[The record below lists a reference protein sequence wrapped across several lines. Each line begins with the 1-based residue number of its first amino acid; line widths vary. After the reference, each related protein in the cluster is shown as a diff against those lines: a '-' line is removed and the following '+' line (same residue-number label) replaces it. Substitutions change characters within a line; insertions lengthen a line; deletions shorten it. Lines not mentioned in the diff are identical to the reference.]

1 MPIALTCGVGVRAV
15 ACVMTE
21 TKRLVGILTNKKTL
35 RIGMGDQW
43 EIDETLVDGIGWRD
57 WVEGLGGQIGWP
69 LGESGIKRLMRPAQR
84 ICGRKSGGRKA
95 RGHEGNA
102 FG

>member
-57 WVEGLGGQIGWP
+57 WVEGLGGGIGWREWVEG
-69 LGESGIKRLMRPAQR
+69 LGGGIGWTDWVAF
-84 ICGRKSGGRKA
+84 
-95 RGHEGNA
+95 RGIGY
-102 FG
+102 